1 MARKSAV
8 VQSPSRVGA
17 WGISAGVSTAF
28 LGALLVTA
36 RPTQAALA
44 DGGKGPQLLIGLD
57 DDRQDNPA
65 IQAGAVANQSLDR
78 TDVLDGRAG
87 QRCVVRLER

>member
-8 VQSPSRVGA
+8 VQSLSRVGA
-17 WGISAGVSTAF
+17 WGVSAGLSAAF

-36 RPTQAALA
+36 HPTQAALA

-57 DDRQDNPA
+57 DDRQDNSA
-65 IQAGAVANQSLDR
+65 IQGAAVANQSLNR
-78 TDVLDGRAG
+78 TDVLTGG
-87 QRCVVRLER
+87 QGNDVLFG